1 MEEKN
6 IPDLNIFMMCEKLN
20 ENALKEIPNGFHIRT
35 CRKDELQIWK
45 EFPFDNEEDKKQYL
59 EYMTEYFNSVYEP
72 YGDLFYNLCLF
83 ICDENDKP
91 IATCFAWKAYD
102 NFYTIHWL
110 KVLKGYEGKGLG
122 RAILSEVMKQ
132 IPNNEYPIYLHTQPG
147 SFRAIKLYSDFGFS
161 ILTDEYIGDRKNQF
175 EESIPY
181 LEYFMGTD
189 NFKKLTFKKSDGK
202 FSEMASTYKRHQF

>member
-1 MEEKN
+1 MNEGN

-20 ENALKEIPNGFHIRT
+20 ENALKEIPSGFHVRT
-35 CRKDELQIWK
+35 CQKNELEIWK
-45 EFPFDNEEDKKQYL
+45 EFPFDSEEDKKLYL
-59 EYMTEYFNSVYEP
+59 NFMTKYFNTVYMP
-72 YGDLFYNLCLF
+72 YGDLFYNSCLF

-91 IATCFAWKAYD
+91 IATCFAWKAY
-102 NFYTIHWL
+102 NKFYTIHWL

-122 RAILSEVMKQ
+122 RAILSAAIKH

-161 ILTDEYIGDRKNQF
+161 ILTDEYIGNRKNEF

-181 LEYFMGTD
+181 LKHFMGAD
-189 NFKKLTFKKSDGK
+189 NFKKLTFTKSDGE
-202 FSEMASTYKRHQF
+202 FSKLASQYTTDQF